1 MKNNV
6 TIIPAKPII
15 GNNVRKEDNL
25 IKLKV
30 AAYCRVST
38 EQEEQ
43 QGSYEIQ
50 VKHYTDFIN
59 SNPNWELAG
68 IYADEGIS
76 GTSTKNRT
84 DFLRMIEDCK
94 EGKIDKIITKSISRF
109 ARNTLDC
116 LNYVRMLRDMNISI
130 QFEKEGINTLEA
142 SGELLLT
149 IMASLAQQESESLSK
164 NVKLGYQFRF
174 QQGKVYVNTSQFLG
188 YEYDENRKLVIV
200 PEEAE
205 IVKRIYNEFLLGYG
219 YKRIA
224 DELNKDGIKSKKG
237 IWYDSHVRSILT
249 NEKYMGDA
257 LLQKTIKKN
266 IADKRSYKNDGRV
279 PQYYVTDSH
288 EGIISKKVFNLVQ
301 QEVERRA
308 NYRINNKCNIKRQYS
323 GKYALSNRCICGKC
337 GDVYTRTKYKK
348 RNEYVTVW
356 KCSTRYNLGTKA
368 CLNSMIEENE
378 LKESCIKA
386 INITLKCSDSI
397 NTVLENNLKEVISTN
412 DPKIKELDTQLE
424 ELQEELVKL
433 ITQKKDYTELADKI
447 IDIRNKR
454 EELKKDEINSEEFKN
469 RISDLQQYIISSNKC
484 IETYDE
490 NLVRKYI
497 KKITIFDDH
506 FNFEFFSGFAIDIN
520 RF

>member
-1 MKNNV
+1 MKNKV

-25 IKLKV
+25 IKLKI

-76 GTSTKNRT
+76 GTSIKNRK

-94 EGKIDKIITKSISRF
+94 KGKIDKIITKSISRF

-188 YEYDENRKLVIV
+188 YEYDENRNLVIV

-205 IVKRIYNEFLLGYG
+205 IVKRIYKDYLLGYG
-219 YKRIA
+219 CEAIA
-224 DELNKDGIKSKKG
+224 RRLNNDGVRAKGKK
-237 IWYDSHVRSILT
+237 WYTSHIQRILT

-257 LLQKTIKKN
+257 LLQKTIKKS
-266 IADKRSYKNDGRV
+266 ISDKRSYRNDGSV

-288 EGIISKKVFNLVQ
+288 EGIISKEIFALVQ
-301 QEVERRA
+301 QEMEKRNNFKVT
-308 NYRINNKCNIKRQYS
+308 NKYGINRIYS
-323 GKYALSNRCICGKC
+323 GLYALSSRCFCSNC
-337 GDVYTRTKYKK
+337 GDVYTRTKNGKIYK
-348 RNEYVTVW
+348 W
-356 KCSTRYNLGTKA
+356 ICSTRYDLGPKA
-368 CLNSMIEENE
+368 CLNSIIEEDEIKNA
-378 LKESCIKA
+378 CINA
-386 INITLKCSDSI
+386 I
-397 NTVLENNLKEVISTN
+397 NTVLGCNDSINEILESNLIEVTSNSFPEI
-412 DPKIKELDTQLE
+412 KILDKELNN
-424 ELQEELVKL
+424 LQEELVRL
-433 ITQKKDYTELADKI
+433 VNQKKDYSDVALKI
-447 IDIRNKR
+447 SKLREKRENIKKDRVNKKDYQKR
-454 EELKKDEINSEEFKN
+454 IEELKKY
-469 RISDLQQYIISSNKC
+469 ISLTNKH
-484 IETYDE
+484 IDDYDE
-490 NLVRKYI
+490 DLVRKYI
-497 KKITIFDDH
+497 EKIIVHNDY
-506 FNFEFFSGFAIDIN
+506 FEFKFYSGIKIEIN
-520 RF
+520 RI